1 MLLIQKEE
9 VRCDDGK
16 GSWRRKGLSIADRR
30 LIEVLSRHV
39 FKESADFLALL
50 PPDLSDPF
58 STEELGAAIGQPR
71 WLAQKIAYCLR
82 HMGAIEI
89 AGKNGNSLLYSISSP
104 RTR

>member
-50 PPDLSDPF
+50 PSDLPDPF
-58 STEELGAAIGQPR
+58 STEELGVGIGQPR
-71 WLAQKIAYCLR
+71 WLTQKMAYCLR
-82 HMGAIEI
+82 NMGAIEI
-89 AGKNGNSLLYSISSP
+89 VGKNGNSILYSISSLG
-104 RTR
+104 TR